1 MEKYLWG
8 SSKKK
13 KKKISYLLEMTEDE
27 NNLSVPECL
36 RLTIN
41 GQLYGVENKAIRYV
55 LMGISNK
62 SWKSW
67 GSWTDLAKMV
77 CTVLPDVRATNS
89 VGCRW
94 CGEGF
99 GTVRRTQGPIIWE
112 GKKAPCW
119 LKWRLGVECMGRVSS
134 LDKPEINLDLKW

>member
-27 NNLSVPECL
+27 NDLSVPECL

-41 GQLYGVENKAIRYV
+41 GHLYGVENKAIRYV

-62 SWKSW
+62 SWKS
-67 GSWTDLAKMV
+67 
-77 CTVLPDVRATNS
+77 
-89 VGCRW
+89 
-94 CGEGF
+94 
-99 GTVRRTQGPIIWE
+99 
-112 GKKAPCW
+112 
-119 LKWRLGVECMGRVSS
+119 
-134 LDKPEINLDLKW
+134 